1 MRAVTRRAAAFTQA
15 DVHRAFKAAMQAQPG
30 VQFGVALVNGVVC
43 IVPVAA
49 AAPAA
54 LEPAPA
60 EPPVELKREP
70 RL

>member
-1 MRAVTRRAAAFTQA
+1 MTRRAAAFTQA

-49 AAPAA
+49 TPEPPPAA
-54 LEPAPA
+54 
-60 EPPVELKREP
+60 PPVELKREP

>member
-1 MRAVTRRAAAFTQA
+1 
-15 DVHRAFKAAMQAQPG
+15 MQAQPG

-49 AAPAA
+49 AAAPEPPAGS
-54 LEPAPA
+54 
-60 EPPVELKREP
+60 PVELKREP

>member
-49 AAPAA
+49 AAAPEPPAGS
-54 LEPAPA
+54 
-60 EPPVELKREP
+60 PVELKREP